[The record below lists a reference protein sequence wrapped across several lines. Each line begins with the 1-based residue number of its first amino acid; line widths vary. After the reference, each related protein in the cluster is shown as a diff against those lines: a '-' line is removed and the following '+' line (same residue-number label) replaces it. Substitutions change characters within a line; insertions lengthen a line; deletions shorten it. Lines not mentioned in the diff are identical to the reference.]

1 MIVKVLA
8 GMLGTVVA
16 AGAVAFSEGA
26 VSVRVLEKKR
36 DGHHI
41 RLLVPAMVVPLGI
54 RLVPNEKLE
63 QASAEMRPWLPAIK
77 LATQELAKYPDGP
90 FVEVRSPREQV
101 SITKQGGVLV
111 IDVDSSEETVHV
123 SVPLRMVNRIARQLE
138 ALGPPS

>member
-41 RLLVPAMVVPLGI
+41 RLPAMVVPLGM

-101 SITKQGGVLV
+101 TITKQGGALV
-111 IDVDSSEETVHV
+111 IDVDSNEETVHV
-123 SVPLRMVNRIARQLE
+123 SVPLRMVNHIARQLE